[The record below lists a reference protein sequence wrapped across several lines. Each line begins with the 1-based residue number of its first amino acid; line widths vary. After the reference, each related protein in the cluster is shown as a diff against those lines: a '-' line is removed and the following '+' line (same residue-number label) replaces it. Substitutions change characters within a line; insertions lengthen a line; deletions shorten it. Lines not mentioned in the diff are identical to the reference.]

1 LKGVVKVF
9 ENTTDYFEVIEFLS
23 SQFRELNGYDFYKE
37 IFPNCEDEGE
47 FNTNYSKPN
56 AIYLYMDKEKGKKRR
71 RIMLQDKWE
80 HDYIEYVEENEGTLC
95 GGLTY
100 RGCANKLMNA
110 QQMNAL
116 IIDLD
121 GVGLYE
127 IRNLFA
133 FFNVPS
139 DNTYACPM
147 PTYIIASGTG
157 LHLYYVF
164 DEPIDLFPNIKLQM
178 KSLKYALTFKVWLYK
193 DTSKYKKVQYQS
205 INQGFRMVG
214 STNDKYG
221 LPLRAFQTGEKVS
234 ILDLNRYV
242 KEQDRVDLQKRFRP
256 SKMTKEQAREQFP
269 EWYQRV
275 VVEGNRRQKK
285 WDIAGQ
291 KGHNGDELYLWWL
304 NRAGEVRGGHRYFF
318 LMCLVIYACKC
329 DIPKKRLKEDMQ
341 TAFVEL
347 SKVGHTN
354 PLTQEDITSALE
366 IYSKEYYNFTIADI
380 EKLTDL
386 RIIRNKRNYRTQR
399 THLRLARATKEILK
413 EEKQMKPEGRPKG
426 SGEKR
431 EIVKEWRQQHLEGTK
446 AECNRDTG
454 LDPKTIRKWWND

>member
-1 LKGVVKVF
+1 MF

-56 AIYLYMDKEKGKKRR
+56 AIYFYMDKEKGKKRR

-100 RGCANKLMNA
+100 RGRANKLMNA

-256 SKMTKEQAREQFP
+256 SKMIKEQAREQFP

-431 EIVKEWRQQHLEGTK
+431 EIVKEWRQQHPEGTK

>member
-1 LKGVVKVF
+1 
-9 ENTTDYFEVIEFLS
+9 
-23 SQFRELNGYDFYKE
+23 
-37 IFPNCEDEGE
+37 
-47 FNTNYSKPN
+47 
-56 AIYLYMDKEKGKKRR
+56 M
-71 RIMLQDKWE
+71 
-80 HDYIEYVEENEGTLC
+80 
-95 GGLTY
+95 
-100 RGCANKLMNA
+100 
-110 QQMNAL
+110 
-116 IIDLD
+116 
-121 GVGLYE
+121 
-127 IRNLFA
+127 
-133 FFNVPS
+133 
-139 DNTYACPM
+139 
-147 PTYIIASGTG
+147 
-157 LHLYYVF
+157 
-164 DEPIDLFPNIKLQM
+164 
-178 KSLKYALTFKVWLYK
+178 
-193 DTSKYKKVQYQS
+193 
-205 INQGFRMVG
+205 
-214 STNDKYG
+214 
-221 LPLRAFQTGEKVS
+221 
-234 ILDLNRYV
+234 
-242 KEQDRVDLQKRFRP
+242 
-256 SKMTKEQAREQFP
+256 
-269 EWYQRV
+269 
-275 VVEGNRRQKK
+275 
-285 WDIAGQ
+285 
-291 KGHNGDELYLWWL
+291 YLWWL

-431 EIVKEWRQQHLEGTK
+431 EIVKEWRQQHPEGTK

>member
-1 LKGVVKVF
+1 MVVDM
-9 ENTTDYFEVIEFLS
+9 TDYFEVIEFLG
-23 SQFRELNGYDFYKE
+23 SQFTELNGYDFYKD
-37 IFPNCEDEGE
+37 IFPNCENEGE
-47 FNTNYSKPN
+47 LNTDFSKPN
-56 AIYLYMDKEKGKKRR
+56 AIYLYTDEEKGKKRR

-80 HDYIEYVEENEGTLC
+80 QDYTEYVESNEGTLC
-95 GGLTY
+95 SGLSY
-100 RGCANKLMNA
+100 RGRANKLEHA

-121 GVGLYE
+121 GVGLNE
-127 IRNLFA
+127 IRNLFSFCNA
-133 FFNVPS
+133 PK

-147 PTYIIASGTG
+147 PTYVVASGLG

-164 DEPIDLFPNIKLQM
+164 KEPIDLFPNIKLQM
-178 KSLKYALTFKVWLYK
+178 KALKYALTFKLWLYK
-193 DTSKYKKVQYQS
+193 DTSKYEKVQYQS

-214 STNDKYG
+214 SVNSKYNVS
-221 LPLRAFQTGEKVS
+221 LRAFHTGDKVS
-234 ILDLNRYV
+234 IEDLNIYV
-242 KEQDRVDLQKRFRP
+242 KEQDRVNIQQRFRP
-256 SKMTKEQAREQFP
+256 STMTIEQAKEKFP

-275 VVEGNRRQKK
+275 IVEGNRRQSKADRRQKK

-304 NRAGEVRGGHRYFF
+304 RRAGEVRGGHRYFF

-341 TAFVEL
+341 TAFIEL
-347 SKVGHTN
+347 SKVKHTN
-354 PLTQEDITSALE
+354 PLTKEDIDSALE
-366 IYSKEYYNFTIADI
+366 VYSREYYNFTIADI

-413 EEKQMKPEGRPKG
+413 EEKQMNPEGRPSKQ
-426 SGEKR
+426 
-431 EIVKEWRQQHLEGTK
+431 EIVEEWRKTHPDGKKIDCE
-446 AECNRDTG
+446 RDTG
-454 LDPKTIRKWWND
+454 LSRHTVLKWWNS

>member
-1 LKGVVKVF
+1 MVVDM
-9 ENTTDYFEVIEFLS
+9 TDYFEVIEFLD
-23 SQFRELNGYDFYKE
+23 SQFTEVNGYDFYRD
-37 IFPNCEDEGE
+37 IFPNCENEGE
-47 FNTNYSKPN
+47 LNTDFSKPN
-56 AIYLYMDKEKGKKRR
+56 AIYLYTDEEKGKKRR

-80 HDYIEYVEENEGTLC
+80 HDYTEYVEGNEGTLC
-95 GGLTY
+95 GGLSY
-100 RGCANKLMNA
+100 RGRANKLEHA
-110 QQMNAL
+110 QQINAL

-121 GVGLYE
+121 GVGLNE

-133 FFNVPS
+133 FCSAPK

-147 PTYIIASGTG
+147 PTYVVASGLG

-164 DEPIDLFPNIKLQM
+164 KEPIDLFSNIKLQM
-178 KSLKYALTFKVWLYK
+178 KTLKYALTFKLWLYK
-193 DTSKYKKVQYQS
+193 DTSKYEKVQYQS

-214 STNDKYG
+214 SVNSKYNV
-221 LPLRAFQTGEKVS
+221 PLRAFHTGDKVS
-234 ILDLNRYV
+234 IEDLNVYV
-242 KEQDRVDLQKRFRP
+242 KEQDRVDIQKRFRP

-291 KGHNGDELYLWWL
+291 KGHKGDELYLWWL
-304 NRAGEVRGGHRYFF
+304 KRAGEVRGGHRYFF

-329 DIPKKRLKEDMQ
+329 DIPKKRLREDMQ

-354 PLTQEDITSALE
+354 PLTKEDIDSALE
-366 IYSKEYYNFTIADI
+366 VYSKEYYNFTIADI

-386 RIIRNKRNYRTQR
+386 RIIRNKRNGR
-399 THLRLARATKEILK
+399 
-413 EEKQMKPEGRPKG
+413 KQP
-426 SGEKR
+426 
-431 EIVKEWRQQHLEGTK
+431 QHLERARAVQTIDYPDGEWRNK
-446 AECNRDTG
+446 DGRPSKQEIVEEWRKNNQNGKKIDCHRETG
-454 LDPKTIRKWWND
+454 LSRMTIDKWWNA